1 VTAADAEFE
10 FLAPRHDVPTGGRSG
25 FTIVEGRQ
33 VHYLEW
39 GGSAASPVVCLHGG
53 GQTAYMWEELGAALA
68 PTHHVFAPDLPG
80 HGDTDPVEE
89 MDRRSLA
96 ATIPPLLDE
105 FGIERAA
112 FVGASLG
119 GIVSLTLAADQP
131 GRVAAI
137 ALIDIGHRL
146 EDEGVNRIIDF
157 MTRHESFASPEEAA
171 VEVAE
176 YLPHRRQVNA
186 DNLRRNLREL
196 PDGRWVWKH
205 MFARRLRG
213 AEAPV
218 GGWRELV
225 AGMDRESASLT
236 CPCSCCGARR
246 ATSSRTRAPRRSRRS
261 SRTLALRPS
270 GAPVTTPPATI
281 RSRRSTWCARS
292 SPRRVG
298 EGSPRGPPNRP
309 FPTGLRSDIDWC
321 RS

>member
-25 FTIVEGRQ
+25 FTVVESRQ

-39 GGSAASPVVCLHGG
+39 GRSAAPPVVCLHGG

-80 HGDTDPVEE
+80 HGDTDPVDE

-105 FGIERAA
+105 FGIDRAA

-119 GIVSLTLAADQP
+119 GIVSLTLAADRP
-131 GRVAAI
+131 RLVGSI

-157 MTRHESFASPEEAA
+157 MTKHESFASPEAAA

-176 YLPHRRQVNA
+176 YLPHRRQVN
-186 DNLRRNLREL
+186 
-196 PDGRWVWKH
+196 PGK
-205 MFARRLRG
+205 
-213 AEAPV
+213 
-218 GGWRELV
+218 
-225 AGMDRESASLT
+225 
-236 CPCSCCGARR
+236 
-246 ATSSRTRAPRRSRRS
+246 
-261 SRTLALRPS
+261 
-270 GAPVTTPPATI
+270 
-281 RSRRSTWCARS
+281 
-292 SPRRVG
+292 
-298 EGSPRGPPNRP
+298 
-309 FPTGLRSDIDWC
+309 
-321 RS
+321 

>member
-1 VTAADAEFE
+1 MIADE
-10 FLAPRHDVPTGGRSG
+10 
-25 FTIVEGRQ
+25 RQ

-39 GGSAASPVVCLHGG
+39 GRSGAPPVVCLHGG

-80 HGDTDPVEE
+80 HGDTDPIEA
-89 MDRRSLA
+89 MDRGSLA
-96 ATIPPLLDE
+96 ATIPPLLDA

-119 GIVSLTLAADQP
+119 GIVSVTLAADRP
-131 GRVAAI
+131 ELVAAI

-157 MTRHESFASPEEAA
+157 MTKHESFASPEEAA
-171 VEVAE
+171 AAVAE

-213 AEAPV
+213 ATAPV

-225 AGMDRESASLT
+225 AGMGDEARTLRCPVLVLRGAASDVLSNEGAEEIASLIPDARLAT
-236 CPCSCCGARR
+236 VGSAGHHAAGDNPETTVGLVRSFLAETGA
-246 ATSSRTRAPRRSRRS
+246 
-261 SRTLALRPS
+261 
-270 GAPVTTPPATI
+270 
-281 RSRRSTWCARS
+281 
-292 SPRRVG
+292 
-298 EGSPRGPPNRP
+298 
-309 FPTGLRSDIDWC
+309 
-321 RS
+321 

>member
-1 VTAADAEFE
+1 VTATDAQFE

-25 FTIVEGRQ
+25 FTVVGERQ
-33 VHYLEW
+33 IHYLEW
-39 GGSAASPVVCLHGG
+39 GRSAAPSVVCLHGG

-80 HGDTDPVEE
+80 HGDTDPIDE

-119 GIVSLTLAADQP
+119 GIVSLTLAADRP
-131 GRVAAI
+131 DLFASI
-137 ALIDIGHRL
+137 TLIDIGHRL

-157 MTRHESFASPEEAA
+157 MTKHESFASPEEAA

-186 DNLRRNLREL
+186 DNLRRNLRER
-196 PDGRWVWKH
+196 PDGRWEWKH
-205 MFARRLRG
+205 MFARRLRSTS
-213 AEAPV
+213 APV

-225 AGMDRESASLT
+225 AGMGEEAATLT
-236 CPCSCCGARR
+236 CPVLVLRGAASDVLSNEGAEEIAGLIPDARL
-246 ATSSRTRAPRRSRRS
+246 ATVGSAGHHAAGDNPETTVTLVRSFL
-261 SRTLALRPS
+261 LA
-270 GAPVTTPPATI
+270 
-281 RSRRSTWCARS
+281 
-292 SPRRVG
+292 
-298 EGSPRGPPNRP
+298 
-309 FPTGLRSDIDWC
+309 TGW
-321 RS
+321 

>member
-25 FTIVEGRQ
+25 FTVVEDRQ

-39 GGSAASPVVCLHGG
+39 GRSAASPVVCLHGG

-68 PTHHVFAPDLPG
+68 AAYHVLAPDLPG
-80 HGDTDPVEE
+80 HGDTDPVEA

-131 GRVAAI
+131 GRVASI

-186 DNLRRNLREL
+186 DNLRRNLRQR

-213 AEAPV
+213 TEAPA

-225 AGMDRESASLT
+225 AGMDREAASLR
-236 CPCSCCGARR
+236 CPALVLRGAASDVLSNEGAEEIASLIPDARLATVGSAGHHAAGDNPDTTVDLVR
-246 ATSSRTRAPRRSRRS
+246 AF
-261 SRTLALRPS
+261 LA
-270 GAPVTTPPATI
+270 
-281 RSRRSTWCARS
+281 
-292 SPRRVG
+292 
-298 EGSPRGPPNRP
+298 E
-309 FPTGLRSDIDWC
+309 TGW
-321 RS
+321 

>member
-25 FTIVEGRQ
+25 FTVVGERQ
-33 VHYLEW
+33 IHYLEW
-39 GGSAASPVVCLHGG
+39 GRSVARPVVCLHGG

-68 PTHHVFAPDLPG
+68 PTHHVFAPDLLG
-80 HGDTDPVEE
+80 HGDTDPIDE

-119 GIVSLTLAADQP
+119 GIVSLTLAADRP
-131 GRVAAI
+131 DLFTSI
-137 ALIDIGHRL
+137 TLIDIGHRL

-157 MTRHESFASPEEAA
+157 MTKHESFASPEEAA
-171 VEVAE
+171 LEVAE

-186 DNLRRNLREL
+186 DNLRRNLRER
-196 PDGRWVWKH
+196 PDGRWEWKH

-213 AEAPV
+213 SSAPV

-225 AGMDRESASLT
+225 AGMGEEA
-236 CPCSCCGARR
+236 A
-246 ATSSRTRAPRRSRRS
+246 
-261 SRTLALRPS
+261 TLACPVLVLR
-270 GAPVTTPPATI
+270 GAASDVLSNEGAEEIAGLIPDARLATVGSAGHHAAGDSPETTVSLV
-281 RSRRSTWCARS
+281 RSFLS
-292 SPRRVG
+292 
-298 EGSPRGPPNRP
+298 E
-309 FPTGLRSDIDWC
+309 TGW
-321 RS
+321 

>member
-1 VTAADAEFE
+1 MTAADAEFE

-39 GGSAASPVVCLHGG
+39 GRSAAPPVVCLHGG

-68 PTHHVFAPDLPG
+68 PTHHVLAPDLPG
-80 HGDTDPVEE
+80 HGDTDPVDE

-119 GIVSLTLAADQP
+119 GIVSLTLAADRP
-131 GRVAAI
+131 GLVAAI

-157 MTRHESFASPEEAA
+157 MTKHESFASPEEAA

-225 AGMDRESASLT
+225 AGMGDEATTLRCPVLVLRGAASDVLSNEGAEEIASLI
-236 CPCSCCGARR
+236 PDARL
-246 ATSSRTRAPRRSRRS
+246 ATVGSAGHHAAGDNPETTVDLVRGF
-261 SRTLALRPS
+261 LAE
-270 GAPVTTPPATI
+270 T
-281 RSRRSTWCARS
+281 
-292 SPRRVG
+292 
-298 EGSPRGPPNRP
+298 GS
-309 FPTGLRSDIDWC
+309 
-321 RS
+321 

>member
-39 GGSAASPVVCLHGG
+39 GSSSAPPVVCLHGG

-68 PTHHVFAPDLPG
+68 PTHHVLAPDLPG
-80 HGDTDPVEE
+80 HGDTDPVDEI
-89 MDRRSLA
+89 DRRSLA

-119 GIVSLTLAADQP
+119 GIVSLTLAADRP
-131 GRVAAI
+131 GLVAAI

-157 MTRHESFASPEEAA
+157 MTKHESFASPEEAA

-225 AGMDRESASLT
+225 AGMGDEATTLT
-236 CPCSCCGARR
+236 CPVLVLRGASSDVLSNEGAEEIASLIPDARL
-246 ATSSRTRAPRRSRRS
+246 ATVRSAGHHTAGDNPETTVDLVRDF
-261 SRTLALRPS
+261 LAE
-270 GAPVTTPPATI
+270 T
-281 RSRRSTWCARS
+281 
-292 SPRRVG
+292 
-298 EGSPRGPPNRP
+298 GP
-309 FPTGLRSDIDWC
+309 
-321 RS
+321 

>member
-1 VTAADAEFE
+1 MTAADAEFE

-39 GGSAASPVVCLHGG
+39 GSGAAPPVVCLHGG

-80 HGDTDPVEE
+80 HGDTDPVDE

-96 ATIPPLLDE
+96 DTIPPLLDE

-119 GIVSLTLAADQP
+119 GIISLTLAADRP
-131 GRVAAI
+131 GLVAAI

-157 MTRHESFASPEEAA
+157 MTKHESFASPEAAA

-213 AEAPV
+213 AQAPV

-225 AGMDRESASLT
+225 AGMGDEAMALT
-236 CPCSCCGARR
+236 CPVLVLRGAASDVLSNEGAEEIASLIPDARL
-246 ATSSRTRAPRRSRRS
+246 ATVGSAGHHAAGDNPETTVDLVRDF
-261 SRTLALRPS
+261 LAE
-270 GAPVTTPPATI
+270 T
-281 RSRRSTWCARS
+281 
-292 SPRRVG
+292 
-298 EGSPRGPPNRP
+298 GS
-309 FPTGLRSDIDWC
+309 
-321 RS
+321 

>member
-25 FTIVEGRQ
+25 FTIVEERQ

-39 GGSAASPVVCLHGG
+39 GRTAASPVVCLHGG
-53 GQTAYMWEELGAALA
+53 GQTAYMWEELGLALA
-68 PTHHVFAPDLPG
+68 PTHHVLAPDLPG
-80 HGDTDPVEE
+80 HGDTDPVDA

-119 GIVSLTLAADQP
+119 GIVSLTLAAGQP
-131 GRVAAI
+131 DRVAAI

-157 MTRHESFASPEEAA
+157 MTKHESFASPEEAA

-186 DNLRRNLREL
+186 DNLRRNLRQR

-225 AGMDRESASLT
+225 AGMDREVTSLT
-236 CPCSCCGARR
+236 CPVLVLRGVASDVLSNEGAEEIASLIPDARVATVGGAGHHAAGDNPETTVDLVR
-246 ATSSRTRAPRRSRRS
+246 AF
-261 SRTLALRPS
+261 LA
-270 GAPVTTPPATI
+270 ATG
-281 RSRRSTWCARS
+281 W
-292 SPRRVG
+292 
-298 EGSPRGPPNRP
+298 
-309 FPTGLRSDIDWC
+309 
-321 RS
+321 

>member
-1 VTAADAEFE
+1 VSAADPEFE

-25 FTIVEGRQ
+25 FTIVEGHQ

-39 GGSAASPVVCLHGG
+39 GSSAARPVVCLHGG

-80 HGDTDPVEE
+80 HGDTDPVDEI
-89 MDRRSLA
+89 DRRSLA

-119 GIVSLTLAADQP
+119 GIISLTLAADRP
-131 GRVAAI
+131 GLVAAI

-157 MTRHESFASPEEAA
+157 MTKHESFASPEEAA

-176 YLPHRRQVNA
+176 YLPHRRQVNS

-205 MFARRLRG
+205 MLARRLRG
-213 AEAPV
+213 AQTPA

-225 AGMDRESASLT
+225 AGMGDEAATLT
-236 CPCSCCGARR
+236 CPVLVLRGARSDVLSNEGAEEIASLIPDAR
-246 ATSSRTRAPRRSRRS
+246 LATVGSAGHHAAGDNPETTVDLVRDF
-261 SRTLALRPS
+261 LAEA
-270 GAPVTTPPATI
+270 GA
-281 RSRRSTWCARS
+281 
-292 SPRRVG
+292 
-298 EGSPRGPPNRP
+298 
-309 FPTGLRSDIDWC
+309 
-321 RS
+321 

>member
-1 VTAADAEFE
+1 MTVADDEFE
-10 FLAPRHDVPTGGRSG
+10 FLAPRHDVPAGGRSG
-25 FTIVEGRQ
+25 FVVVDERQ

-39 GGSAASPVVCLHGG
+39 GRSSATPVVCLHGG

-80 HGDTDPVEE
+80 HGDTDPIEA

-96 ATIPPLLDE
+96 ATIPPLLDA

-119 GIVSLTLAADQP
+119 GIISITLAADRP
-131 GRVAAI
+131 DLVGSI

-146 EDEGVNRIIDF
+146 EDDGVNRIIDF

-171 VEVAE
+171 VAVAE

-213 AEAPV
+213 AGPPA
-218 GGWRELV
+218 GGWREML
-225 AGMDRESASLT
+225 AGMGDEARTLRCPVLVLRGAASDVLSNEGAEEIASLIPDARLAT
-236 CPCSCCGARR
+236 VGSAGHHAAGDNPETTVDLVRSFLAETGA
-246 ATSSRTRAPRRSRRS
+246 
-261 SRTLALRPS
+261 
-270 GAPVTTPPATI
+270 
-281 RSRRSTWCARS
+281 
-292 SPRRVG
+292 
-298 EGSPRGPPNRP
+298 
-309 FPTGLRSDIDWC
+309 
-321 RS
+321 

>member
-1 VTAADAEFE
+1 VTPANAEFE

-25 FTIVEGRQ
+25 FTIVDERQ

-39 GGSAASPVVCLHGG
+39 GRGAASPVVCLHGG

-80 HGDTDPVEE
+80 HGDTDPVGE

-157 MTRHESFASPEEAA
+157 MTKHESFASPEEAA

-213 AEAPV
+213 AEAPA

-225 AGMDRESASLT
+225 AGMDREAASLT
-236 CPCSCCGARR
+236 CPVLVLRGAASDVLSNEGAEEIASLIPDARLATVGSAGHHAAGDNPETTVDLVR
-246 ATSSRTRAPRRSRRS
+246 AF
-261 SRTLALRPS
+261 LA
-270 GAPVTTPPATI
+270 
-281 RSRRSTWCARS
+281 
-292 SPRRVG
+292 
-298 EGSPRGPPNRP
+298 E
-309 FPTGLRSDIDWC
+309 TGW
-321 RS
+321 

>member
-1 VTAADAEFE
+1 MTAADAEFE

-25 FTIVEGRQ
+25 FTIVGERQ

-39 GGSAASPVVCLHGG
+39 GRSAASPVVCLHGG

-89 MDRRSLA
+89 IDRRSLA

-119 GIVSLTLAADQP
+119 GIVSLTVAADQP
-131 GRVAAI
+131 GRVVAI

-218 GGWRELV
+218 GGWRALV
-225 AGMDRESASLT
+225 ARMDREAASLT
-236 CPCSCCGARR
+236 CPVLVLRGAASDVLSNEGAEEIATLIPDARLATVRSAGHHAAGDNPETTVDLVR
-246 ATSSRTRAPRRSRRS
+246 AF
-261 SRTLALRPS
+261 LA
-270 GAPVTTPPATI
+270 
-281 RSRRSTWCARS
+281 
-292 SPRRVG
+292 
-298 EGSPRGPPNRP
+298 E
-309 FPTGLRSDIDWC
+309 TGW
-321 RS
+321 

>member
-1 VTAADAEFE
+1 
-10 FLAPRHDVPTGGRSG
+10 
-25 FTIVEGRQ
+25 
-33 VHYLEW
+33 
-39 GGSAASPVVCLHGG
+39 
-53 GQTAYMWEELGAALA
+53 MWEELGAALA

-171 VEVAE
+171 IEVAE

-196 PDGRWVWKH
+196 PDGRWVCFNAVTQPGISTVYVVPTDGGEWTAITDGRFWVGVGVGVVGVWAWHKY
-205 MFARRLRG
+205 RP
-213 AEAPV
+213 AP
-218 GGWRELV
+218 
-225 AGMDRESASLT
+225 AQ
-236 CPCSCCGARR
+236 
-246 ATSSRTRAPRRSRRS
+246 
-261 SRTLALRPS
+261 
-270 GAPVTTPPATI
+270 
-281 RSRRSTWCARS
+281 
-292 SPRRVG
+292 
-298 EGSPRGPPNRP
+298 
-309 FPTGLRSDIDWC
+309 
-321 RS
+321 